1 MNQDPP
7 KPKPSLSEFSGIL
20 YRLDSTGGLLTG
32 LKASIGTSITQ
43 NDYDSI
49 VLHFNTLADSV
60 EAAVPSGRC
69 PYCHAR
75 GEGCSFCGSRG
86 RRPGRV
92 PARRRGDQ
100 VTNHQTTTFTTFAA
114 ADAARAAALDV
125 AIAAQEKDAP

>member
-75 GEGCSFCGSRG
+75 GEGCSFCGNIGWVSKIKM
-86 RRPGRV
+86 
-92 PARRRGDQ
+92 
-100 VTNHQTTTFTTFAA
+100 NL
-114 ADAARAAALDV
+114 AAREVVDLAEFLHGV
-125 AIAAQEKDAP
+125 EEIK